1 MLLKRENILK
11 LKHGHTGIVKKKIG
25 KRQLKDIN

>member
-11 LKHGHTGIVKKKIG
+11 LKHGDIRIVNKKNRKEAIKG
-25 KRQLKDIN
+25 H

>member
-11 LKHGHTGIVKKKIG
+11 LKHRDIRIVNKKNSKEAIKGH
-25 KRQLKDIN
+25 